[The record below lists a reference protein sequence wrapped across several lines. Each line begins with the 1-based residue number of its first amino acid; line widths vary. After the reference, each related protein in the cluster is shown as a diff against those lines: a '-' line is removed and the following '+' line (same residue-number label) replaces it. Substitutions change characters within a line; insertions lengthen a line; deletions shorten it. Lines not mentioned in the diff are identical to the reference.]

1 MTESIRCEVGAP
13 GADPSR
19 PRPLATS
26 ILRLIWDEENI
37 SRADIARR
45 LDVSRST
52 VSEIVDALL
61 PTRLVAEAGTGAS
74 SGGRR
79 PIVLAFQYEAFSL
92 LGVDIG
98 ASHVSVVVTDLR
110 GRVRAW
116 QHQEFEVHGD
126 PEGTRQLIVKLC
138 DACLGMIDVEA
149 APLLGIGVALPSPM
163 DPRHPE
169 RVSRL
174 AMVHWDGRHGLEA
187 LSAHYGVPVLLD
199 NDANLGALAEHWWGA
214 ARGLSDFTF
223 IKIATGI
230 GAGHFIGGRIYR
242 GAGGVAGE
250 IGHVTIDVHGHPC
263 ICGNRGCLTTYVGSQ
278 ELVKRAQELAPEY
291 PSSEFAAGE
300 ITTISLEAAAKAG
313 DPLASRVVHE
323 AAEHI
328 GAVIAGMLNLL
339 NPAAVIL
346 GGGLPKL
353 RDQVLVPIRETVLR
367 RTFVSAVASSEIHVS
382 TLGDRG
388 IAVGAAT
395 LVLDAVLQ
403 DPKALLPTSAPS
415 P

>member
-116 QHQEFEVHGD
+116 QHQDFEVHGD

-138 DACLGMIDVEA
+138 DACLGMIDVDA

-242 GAGGVAGE
+242 GAGGVAITASCPE
-250 IGHVTIDVHGHPC
+250 HVLRV
-263 ICGNRGCLTTYVGSQ
+263 L
-278 ELVKRAQELAPEY
+278 ELLRAE
-291 PSSEFAAGE
+291 
-300 ITTISLEAAAKAG
+300 
-313 DPLASRVVHE
+313 HE
-323 AAEHI
+323 AAH
-328 GAVIAGMLNLL
+328 G
-339 NPAAVIL
+339 
-346 GGGLPKL
+346 
-353 RDQVLVPIRETVLR
+353 
-367 RTFVSAVASSEIHVS
+367 
-382 TLGDRG
+382 
-388 IAVGAAT
+388 
-395 LVLDAVLQ
+395 
-403 DPKALLPTSAPS
+403 
-415 P
+415 

>member
-1 MTESIRCEVGAP
+1 MNDSIRCEVGAL
-13 GADPSR
+13 GSDPSR
-19 PRPLATS
+19 QRPLATT
-26 ILRLIWDEENI
+26 ILRLIWDEEHI

-45 LDVSRST
+45 LEVSRST
-52 VSEIVDALL
+52 VSEVVDALL
-61 PTRLVAEAGTGAS
+61 PTRLVAEAGIGAS

-79 PIVLAFQYEAFSL
+79 PIVLAFQYDAFSL
-92 LGVDIG
+92 LGVDVG

-116 QHQEFEVHGD
+116 QHQDFPVHAD
-126 PEGTRQLIVKLC
+126 ADGTRRLVAKLC
-138 DACLGMIDVEA
+138 DACLSMIDRQA

-163 DPRHPE
+163 DSHHPL

-174 AMVHWDGRHGLEA
+174 AMVNWDGRHGMEA
-187 LSAHYGVPVLLD
+187 LSATYNVPVLLD
-199 NDANLGALAEHWWGA
+199 NDANLGAVAEYWWGA
-214 ARGLSDFTF
+214 ARGLSNFSF

-230 GAGHFIGGRIYR
+230 GAGHFIDGRIYR

-250 IGHVTIDVHGHPC
+250 IGHVTIDVHGHQC

-278 ELVKRAQELAPEY
+278 ELVQRARSLAPEY
-291 PSSEFAAGE
+291 PSSDFASGD
-300 ITTISLEAAAKAG
+300 ITINSLEAAAKAG

-328 GAVIAGMLNLL
+328 GTVIAGMLNLL

-353 RDQVLVPIRETVLR
+353 REQVLVPIRETVLR
-367 RTFVSAVASSEIHVS
+367 RTFVSAVASSEILVS
-382 TLGDRG
+382 ALGERG
-388 IAVGAAT
+388 VAIGAAT
-395 LVLDAVLQ
+395 LVLDALLR
-403 DPKALLPTSAPS
+403 DPKSLIPTQAPS

>member
-1 MTESIRCEVGAP
+1 MTDNLRCEVGAP
-13 GADPSR
+13 GADLPR
-19 PRPLATS
+19 TRPLATT
-26 ILRLIWDEENI
+26 ILRLIWDEEFI

-52 VSEIVDALL
+52 VSDIVDALL
-61 PTRLVAEAGTGAS
+61 PTGLVAEAGVGAS

-79 PIVLAFQYEAFSL
+79 PIVLAFQYQAFSL

-98 ASHVSVVVTDLR
+98 ASHVSVVLTDLQ

-116 QHQEFEVHGD
+116 QHQSFPVHAD
-126 PEGTRQLIVKLC
+126 PDGTRRLVTTLC
-138 DACLGMIDVEA
+138 DACLGMVDTTA
-149 APLLGIGVALPSPM
+149 APLLGIGVALPSPV
-163 DPRHPE
+163 DPRYPE
-169 RVSRL
+169 KVSPR
-174 AMVHWDGRHGLEA
+174 AMVQWDGRHGLELLIA
-187 LSAHYGVPVLLD
+187 RYGVPVLLD

-250 IGHVTIDVHGHPC
+250 IGHITIDVHGNPC

-278 ELVKRAQELAPEY
+278 ELVERARTLLPEY
-291 PSSEFAAGE
+291 PGSSLAGAPITYSGLEMAAR
-300 ITTISLEAAAKAG
+300 AD
-313 DPLASRVVHE
+313 DPLALRVVTE

-328 GAVIAGMLNLL
+328 GTVVAGMLNLL

-346 GGGLPKL
+346 GGSLPGL
-353 RDQVLVPIRETVLR
+353 REQVLVPIRESVMR
-367 RTFVSAVASSEIHVS
+367 RTFTSAVASSDIQTS
-382 TLGDRG
+382 ALGDRG
-388 IAVGAAT
+388 IAIGAAT
-395 LVLDAVLQ
+395 LVLDALLQ
-403 DPKALLPTSAPS
+403 DPKSLITLRAS
-415 P
+415 

>member
-1 MTESIRCEVGAP
+1 MADTTRCEVGAP
-13 GADPSR
+13 GADPTR
-19 PRPLATS
+19 PRPLATT
-26 ILRLIWDEENI
+26 ILRLIWDEEHI

-45 LDVSRST
+45 LEVSRST
-52 VSEIVDALL
+52 VSEVVDALL
-61 PTRLVAEAGTGAS
+61 ASRLVAEAGVGAS

-79 PIVLAFQYEAFSL
+79 PIVLAFQYDAFSL
-92 LGVDIG
+92 LGVDVG

-116 QHQEFEVHGD
+116 QHQDFPVHGD
-126 PEGTRQLIVKLC
+126 PEGTRQLVAKLC
-138 DACLGMIDVEA
+138 DACVRMIDVEA
-149 APLLGIGVALPSPM
+149 APLLGVGVALPSPM
-163 DPRHPE
+163 DPRHPD

-174 AMVHWDGRHGLEA
+174 AMVKWDGRHGLEM
-187 LSAHYGVPVLLD
+187 LSAKYGVPVLLD

-214 ARGLSDFTF
+214 ARGLADFSF

-250 IGHVTIDVHGHPC
+250 IGHVTIDVHGHQC
-263 ICGNRGCLTTYVGSQ
+263 ACGNRGCLTTYVGSR
-278 ELVKRAQELAPEY
+278 ELVTRATELAPEY
-291 PSSEFAAGE
+291 PSSALAGSE
-300 ITTISLEAAAKAG
+300 ITMGALEVAAKAG

-353 RDQVLVPIRETVLR
+353 REQVLVPIRETVMR
-367 RTFVSAVASSEIHVS
+367 RTFVSAVASSEILVS
-382 TLGDRG
+382 TLGERG
-388 IAVGAAT
+388 IALGAAT
-395 LVLDAVLQ
+395 LVLDALLQ
-403 DPKALLPTSAPS
+403 DPKSLIPTQAKS